1 VEEYSRI
8 ALVDNAERLDRD
20 LREIIIRRRPD
31 LVGKT
36 ALEIECILAAE
47 VLSKKVSPNNG

>member
-1 VEEYSRI
+1 MEEYSRI